1 MQMLGGESELIQ
13 LYPSVTPPGL
23 DVYADYKPD
32 VGVYGRRGGAGG
44 GGHGAT
50 PQHEAARRRPG
61 RGGEYGAKQDMSSLF
76 KERHDSFSPSE
87 MVALYCR
94 HLHEAVEVF
103 DWKIRMKRLTELSRE
118 LSHTVSYK
126 VLYQRRQDI
135 WNALKELG
143 DPLID
148 AELTDS
154 DGRHYREEPIYRE
167 AMARVRR
174 MRSVELERDY
184 YYESMLMDV
193 QALETALV
201 KQHAELAYQQA
212 LALILRAMVDS
223 KNAPELEIVLRVGS
237 QGPGGHLVKDS
248 LEAAAAARLA
258 VVYRHLEDAVM
269 MREAVEIKNEKLSKE
284 KIELVSKCAELQE
297 DVNNKAD
304 EIADLKRKLAES
316 KRANKTAVE
325 RAQRA
330 ETKVEEERQ
339 VIAQVKEALHNME
352 GQNTALVKE
361 IEFLKEQLDRAAEYR
376 DQIVRLEADVFT
388 ARADAENAERVRAA
402 READAIAERDMRR
415 KTDKHVMDLRKEMT
429 LMKEQVQERDDK
441 LKELQ
446 LSKEGLIKDL
456 EHERVW
462 RQEWN
467 AVHDQVRDA
476 VGRLYT
482 ADPPAVI
489 DERSHKVMAMLQERI
504 ASETYVRSQL
514 ADLED
519 KLHREAGQKLLLE
532 RRIAALQAQM
542 LDMRVRAARGDMPL
556 EGRADWGGGGA
567 GVVAS
572 QWGEGAGGA
581 GGGGKRQGSRGGTPR
596 RKHVFDARTHLF
608 QGLPGSHTTRKRGG
622 LAGARARAHT
632 QRQTRAQ
639 VLTVALPPQPA
650 PFQSVAARSRREG
663 TRASARPL
671 LVLTPARKRSACWR
685 Y

>member
-1 MQMLGGESELIQ
+1 MQMLGGDSELIQ
-13 LYPSVTPPGL
+13 LFPGATPPGL
-23 DVYADYKPD
+23 DVYDISD
-32 VGVYGRRGGAGG
+32 FERGGGGGGWRGGRGGGAGG
-44 GGHGAT
+44 GGHGAP
-50 PQHEAARRRPG
+50 PQHEAAKRKPG
-61 RGGEYGAKQDMSSLF
+61 ARGGEYGGKQDISSLF

-135 WNALKELG
+135 WHALKELG

-148 AELTDS
+148 AELTHS

-167 AMARVRR
+167 AIARVRR
-174 MRSVELERDY
+174 LRSVEVDRDY

-212 LALILRAMVDS
+212 LDLILRAMVDS
-223 KNAPELEIVLRVGS
+223 KNAPELEIVLRVGA
-237 QGPGGHLVKDS
+237 QGPGGHLVKES
-248 LEAAAAARLA
+248 LEAASAARLA
-258 VVYRHLEDAVM
+258 AVYRELEDAVM
-269 MREAVEIKNEKLSKE
+269 MREAVETKHEKLTKE
-284 KIELVSKCAELQE
+284 KNELVSKCAELQE
-297 DVNNKAD
+297 DVNSKAD
-304 EIADLKRKLAES
+304 EIADLKRKLADS

-330 ETKVEEERQ
+330 EAKVEEERQ
-339 VIAQVKEALHNME
+339 VISQVKEALHNME

-376 DQIVRLEADVFT
+376 DQIVRLEADVLT
-388 ARADAENAERVRAA
+388 ARSDAENAERVRAA

-429 LMKEQVQERDDK
+429 TLKEQVQERDDK

-446 LSKEGLIKDL
+446 LSKEGLVKDL

-482 ADPPAVI
+482 TDPPAVI
-489 DERSHKVMAMLQERI
+489 DERSHQVMAMLQERI

-532 RRIAALQAQM
+532 RRIASLQAQM
-542 LDMRVRAARGDMPL
+542 LDMRVRAARGEMPLEAPAPLPL

-567 GVVAS
+567 GVVAV
-572 QWGEGAGGA
+572 QWGDGAGGA
-581 GGGGKRQGSRGGTPR
+581 GGGGGGGGSSFAGKGQGSRQGTPR
-596 RKHVFDARTHLF
+596 RTNGAAL
-608 QGLPGSHTTRKRGG
+608 QAGGNMLGGGAGGRGG
-622 LAGARARAHT
+622 AGAR
-632 QRQTRAQ
+632 
-639 VLTVALPPQPA
+639 VI
-650 PFQSVAARSRREG
+650 
-663 TRASARPL
+663 
-671 LVLTPARKRSACWR
+671 
-685 Y
+685 